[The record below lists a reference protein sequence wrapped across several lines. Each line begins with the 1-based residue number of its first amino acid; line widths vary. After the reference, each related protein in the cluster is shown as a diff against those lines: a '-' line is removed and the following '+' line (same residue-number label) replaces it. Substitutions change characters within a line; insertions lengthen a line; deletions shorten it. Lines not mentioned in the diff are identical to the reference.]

1 MTKIPILFPVVPN
14 AHHFNFVSMYLLP
27 LTCTGSVIIKMLIK
41 TYVLISAARLHL
53 LGLDVQ
59 EGKDPSLDASEQ
71 LMGSI
76 QIAKGGELLTPKFT
90 NILHVLQVVQL
101 CHWKSSDLKV

>member
-1 MTKIPILFPVVPN
+1 MTFTADGCSQVTDVERLTLAMWFSRDSSHDEDSN
-14 AHHFNFVSMYLLP
+14 LVS
-27 LTCTGSVIIKMLIK
+27 
-41 TYVLISAARLHL
+41 RH
-53 LGLDVQ
+53 
-59 EGKDPSLDASEQ
+59 ASEQ